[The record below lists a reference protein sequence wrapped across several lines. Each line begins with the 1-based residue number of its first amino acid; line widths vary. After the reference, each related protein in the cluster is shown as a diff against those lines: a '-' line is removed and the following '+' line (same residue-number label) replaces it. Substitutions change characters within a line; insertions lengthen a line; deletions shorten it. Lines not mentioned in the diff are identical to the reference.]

1 MGRSTREFWTEP
13 VAEIIEQVLL
23 KGDAAVLELTERFD
37 HAQLGPDQ
45 LRVDPNELE
54 ASIGVLEPD
63 VLGGLRTAIA
73 NVKAVA
79 KAQVRDEPVTVSLA
93 EGHTVEI
100 VEHPVQRAAVYVPG
114 GRAPYPSTVVMGA
127 VTARAAGVREIAVC
141 APPGPGGRAHPVIL
155 AACVLC
161 EVTEVYRMGGA
172 QAIAALAFGTESV
185 KAVDVIVG
193 PGNPFVQEAKRQL
206 VGQVGIDGIAG
217 PSELVVIAAGAG
229 ADPELIALDLMAQAE
244 HGEDSTVWCLSPD
257 AKLLDAVAETIER
270 LLPGRS
276 SVANAELRLIDVG
289 DVGAALSQAEQ
300 IAPEHLQLM
309 GEEAEA
315 LADRVRNAGCLFVGA
330 RRCHGLRRLR
340 RRLEPRAAHRWRRS
354 LPVGSLARDLPA
366 AHGPRILAA
375 RGGEPPRARRRR
387 SCACRGLSCAR
398 RIHGAPRVSRTSQ
411 IHRTT
416 GETDVQ
422 LSLDLDGTGA
432 GERETGV
439 GFFDHLLDAVAR
451 HGLLDL
457 DVRVEGDLETGPHH
471 TVEDTGIALGQAI
484 DEALGDRAGIRRFGH
499 AVVPMDEARASAAI
513 DISGRPFMALEGDF
527 GAERVGDFDT
537 DLAEEFFRAVANAAK
552 LTLHVRLEAGT
563 NAHHMV
569 EASFKAFAR
578 ALRAAVEDDER
589 VEGVPST
596 KGVL

>member
-1 MGRSTREFWTEP
+1 M
-13 VAEIIEQVLL
+13 
-23 KGDAAVLELTERFD
+23 LELTERFD

-63 VLGGLRTAIA
+63 VLDGLRTAIA

-100 VEHPVQRAAVYVPG
+100 VEHPVRPRGGLRAGWA
-114 GRAPYPSTVVMGA
+114 GA
-127 VTARAAGVREIAVC
+127 VPVDRRDGRGHGSGRGRRARSPYARR
-141 APPGPGGRAHPVIL
+141 PGPGGRAHPVIL

-217 PSELVVIAAGAG
+217 PSELVVIAAGAS

-244 HGEDSTVWCLSPD
+244 HGEDSPVWCLSPD

-276 SVANAELRLIDVG
+276 SVANAELQLIDVG

-330 RRCHGLRRLR
+330 RRRHGLRRLR

-354 LPVGSLARDLPA
+354 LPVGSLAGHLPA
-366 AHGPRILAA
+366 AHGSRILAA
-375 RGGEPPRARRRR
+375 PRRRTASRPPAPLLRVPRAFL
-387 SCACRGLSCAR
+387 CT
-398 RIHGAPRVSRTSQ
+398 PN
-411 IHRTT
+411 
-416 GETDVQ
+416 
-422 LSLDLDGTGA
+422 
-432 GERETGV
+432 
-439 GFFDHLLDAVAR
+439 
-451 HGLLDL
+451 
-457 DVRVEGDLETGPHH
+457 PW
-471 TVEDTGIALGQAI
+471 
-484 DEALGDRAGIRRFGH
+484 
-499 AVVPMDEARASAAI
+499 SAA
-513 DISGRPFMALEGDF
+513 REPHLA
-527 GAERVGDFDT
+527 DT
-537 DLAEEFFRAVANAAK
+537 PHD
-552 LTLHVRLEAGT
+552 G
-563 NAHHMV
+563 
-569 EASFKAFAR
+569 
-578 ALRAAVEDDER
+578 
-589 VEGVPST
+589 
-596 KGVL
+596 